1 MNVDSLLMEEDH
13 QYVKNLEVQP
23 NLTLKRPGEVEM
35 PKRSGKKAKLTKATG
50 PAEDIAQYLPVTT
63 TIASTINDFDLQ
75 LLTDQISST
84 APSSTYCASPQLLD
98 SQPDLR
104 PLHSSTSI
112 SSSLAASF
120 SLLDDTVVGWMIQ

>member
-1 MNVDSLLMEEDH
+1 MNVDSLLTEEDH
-13 QYVKNLEVQP
+13 QYVNWEVQR

-50 PAEDIAQYLPVTT
+50 PAEDVAQYLPVTT

-75 LLTDQISST
+75 LRTNQIAST
-84 APSSTYCASPQLLD
+84 VPSSTYCASPQLLD

-104 PLHSSTSI
+104 PLHIPLQSVH
-112 SSSLAASF
+112 L
-120 SLLDDTVVGWMIQ
+120 